1 MIKNIDI
8 RKDAKA
14 NDVKLWEIAEKY
26 GLTDGNFSKKLRHE
40 LSKDEK
46 DKIHDII
53 RQIKQDRRQL

>member
-46 DKIHDII
+46 GKIHDII